1 MAPSSRRPRY
11 YETRYRELRSEGL
24 LDAAVAAARLFRFR
38 ADATVTE
45 PELEAALAGA
55 GDEAGR
61 FAALAKLNRL
71 GFVWRPPGQ
80 TPPAAWS
87 AGIPSLTTYVL
98 EQAARR

>member
-1 MAPSSRRPRY
+1 MAAPRGHQ
-11 YETRYRELRSEGL
+11 TRYRELRTEGL
-24 LDAAVAAARLFRFR
+24 LDAAVAVAPLFQTR

-55 GDEAGR
+55 VVGDEADR
-61 FAALAKLNRL
+61 FAALAQLNRL
-71 GFVWRPPGQ
+71 GFVWCPPGQ

-98 EQAARR
+98 EQATRR